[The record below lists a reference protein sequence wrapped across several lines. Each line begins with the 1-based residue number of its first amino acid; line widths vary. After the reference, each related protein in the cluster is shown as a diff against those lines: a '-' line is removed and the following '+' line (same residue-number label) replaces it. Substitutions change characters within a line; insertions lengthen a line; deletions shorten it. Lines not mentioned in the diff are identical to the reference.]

1 MPRHG
6 DERRAQSAQA
16 DRQDSR
22 RLRRIDNQ
30 RNAPRAAE
38 RRDLRKGQDISE
50 NVRDMR
56 ADRRLCF
63 RRKQPGKRLERV
75 GRVEQPRSGD
85 LGFGAEVVQRPRD
98 GVVLKTGDHNAVSR
112 PHERAD
118 GDVQRVRGVHGEHD
132 LLRLCIKHC
141 RRLFPAGVDCVR
153 CRHCG
158 RVPAASRACKVR
170 HGVPERLCDRG
181 RLLKRGRAA
190 VKIDHTRTSSI
201 EPLSNTLYRCAYPA
215 SAPRSRCSARTPS
228 RAPTRI
234 A

>member
-1 MPRHG
+1 
-6 DERRAQSAQA
+6 
-16 DRQDSR
+16 
-22 RLRRIDNQ
+22 
-30 RNAPRAAE
+30 
-38 RRDLRKGQDISE
+38 
-50 NVRDMR
+50 MR

-63 RRKQPGKRLERV
+63 RRKQPGKRLERA

-85 LGFGAEVVQRPRD
+85 RGSGAEVVQRPRD
-98 GVVLKTGDHNAVSR
+98 GVVLKAGDHNAVSR

-132 LLRLCIKHC
+132 LLRLRIKQR

-158 RVPAASRACKVR
+158 CMTAASGACKVR